1 MLVGEAM
8 VLFTFQSN
16 DKRSLSCFYF
26 YVKDM
31 RMRRLLVGMKIVINF
46 QLPSCILFCRERDS
60 IEMVAWHIHVKSGW
74 VSLEL
79 DLQVE

>member
-1 MLVGEAM
+1 
-8 VLFTFQSN
+8 
-16 DKRSLSCFYF
+16 
-26 YVKDM
+26 
-31 RMRRLLVGMKIVINF
+31 MKIIVNF

-79 DLQVE
+79 DLQVEQSSFENTLDSGVT